1 MLDCFYPEFVTNLTS
16 YNAARQIAGTS
27 ARLYAYTEPADNQK
41 V

>member
-1 MLDCFYPEFVTNLTS
+1 MLDCFYPEFVTKLTS
-16 YNAARQIAGTS
+16 YNARQIAGTS